1 MADGIAVVG
10 MAGRFPGAP
19 DIDAFWR
26 LLHEGRSGLTEFSL
40 RELQEARVIAA
51 NDDPQGYIR
60 VRGVLDDEAYFDAG
74 YFGYAPAEA
83 ALLDPQARLFL
94 ECAASALENAGYGSP
109 AHRDPVALFA
119 SSRRSEYEQFLLR
132 HLDRETLDS
141 PFALDGTYGDF
152 LALRTSYKLDL
163 RGPSMLVRTAC
174 SSSLV
179 ALHLACRSLRNRE
192 AGMAIAGA
200 ASISWPPRAGRHAAA
215 GGIISATGH
224 CRPFDARADGTVSG
238 DAVVCVVL
246 KRLDDA
252 LAAGDN
258 ILAVVLGSA
267 SNNDGSDK
275 ISFTAPSVDGQIRV
289 IQEALRDAGLTASEI
304 GYVEAHGSGTP
315 LGDAIEIQ
323 ALSEAYRL
331 PPGDHHRIGIG
342 SVKASVGHSD
352 ASAGL
357 AGFVRTVLCLR
368 HRKLVPTPGFEA
380 PNPLFDG
387 NDAFLEVHR
396 AARPWTER
404 VIGAVHSVGMGGTN
418 AHVIVAPAPAL
429 PARSVTQA
437 PQLILLSAR
446 TQPALDAMRGQL
458 AAHLRSH
465 PDQPLADVAWTLQA
479 GRDAR
484 LVRHAL
490 VAGNPV
496 DAARQLET
504 RIVHDFPETDQ
515 DLPLRTG
522 LLFPGMGAADLSAM
536 FALHDEVAVFRRAL
550 ERRLDALTA
559 LSGTDFRGA
568 FASRR
573 ATSGASAA
581 PGDGLDQPIMFALQ
595 LSLYDLWRLSSDEP
609 AFLLGYSLGE
619 WTAATVAGV
628 YREEDALA
636 LLWERAQLMRAAP
649 SGALLAVHAPRD
661 AFEPLRVHGI
671 EIAAHCSRRLL
682 IVGGPEAAIAEQAS
696 ALERRKIATSRI
708 ASPHAYHTGHLRT
721 VAATLDE
728 RASRVARRA
737 PRIPFVCLHAGAW
750 ADAPLLDDRTYWG
763 RHLADAVRLE
773 DGIALLNRQSRSV
786 LLEFGPGSFLGDL
799 VKISG
804 NPSRHAVFS
813 PFAGTVTRGR
823 AAWLHMLGAAWEV
836 GLPVDAAPLHDEP
849 PHRVPLPTYPFERQ
863 RYLVEAD
870 ATHQAG
876 EPADAAH
883 RAAPRRAPSAAA
895 QHDLYAIWE
904 HAFGAPPPDDD
915 AHFFESG
922 GHSLLAIQFLYFV
935 RERLSV
941 ELTVADLRANPTAG
955 ALRALVDRSRAADR
969 VEP

>member
-1 MADGIAVVG
+1 M
-10 MAGRFPGAP
+10 
-19 DIDAFWR
+19 
-26 LLHEGRSGLTEFSL
+26 
-40 RELQEARVIAA
+40 
-51 NDDPQGYIR
+51 
-60 VRGVLDDEAYFDAG
+60 
-74 YFGYAPAEA
+74 
-83 ALLDPQARLFL
+83 
-94 ECAASALENAGYGSP
+94 
-109 AHRDPVALFA
+109 
-119 SSRRSEYEQFLLR
+119 
-132 HLDRETLDS
+132 
-141 PFALDGTYGDF
+141 
-152 LALRTSYKLDL
+152 
-163 RGPSMLVRTAC
+163 
-174 SSSLV
+174 
-179 ALHLACRSLRNRE
+179 
-192 AGMAIAGA
+192 
-200 ASISWPPRAGRHAAA
+200 
-215 GGIISATGH
+215 
-224 CRPFDARADGTVSG
+224 
-238 DAVVCVVL
+238 
-246 KRLDDA
+246 
-252 LAAGDN
+252 
-258 ILAVVLGSA
+258 LGSA
-267 SNNDGSDK
+267 SNNDGADK
-275 ISFTAPSVDGQIRV
+275 ISFTAPSVDGQVRV
-289 IQEALRDAGLTASEI
+289 IQEALRDAGIAASGI
-304 GYVEAHGSGTP
+304 GYIEAHGSGTP

-331 PPGDHHRIGIG
+331 PPGDAHRIGIG

-368 HRKLVPTPGFEA
+368 HRTLVPTPGFEA

-396 AARPWTER
+396 GAQPWTER

-418 AHVIVAPAPAL
+418 AHVIVGPAPAL
-429 PARSVTQA
+429 PARSGTQA

-446 TQPALDAMRGQL
+446 TQPALDAMRVQL

-465 PDQPLADVAWTLQA
+465 PDQQFADVAWTLQA

-484 LVRHAL
+484 PVRHAL
-490 VAGNPV
+490 VAADPV

-504 RIVHDFPETDQ
+504 RIVHDLPETDQ

-550 ERRLDALTA
+550 DGRLDALTA
-559 LSGTDFRGA
+559 LSDIAFRRA
-568 FASRR
+568 FAGRR
-573 ATSGASAA
+573 ATSGTSAG
-581 PGDGLDQPIMFALQ
+581 PGDELDQPIMFALQ

-609 AFLLGYSLGE
+609 EFVLGYSLGE

-636 LLWERAQLMRAAP
+636 LVWERAQLMRAAP
-649 SGALLAVHAPRD
+649 SGALLAVHASTED
-661 AFEPLRVHGI
+661 FEPLRVSGI
-671 EIAAHCSRRLL
+671 EIAAYCSRRLL
-682 IVGGPEAAIAEQAS
+682 IVGGPEAAIAEQAT

-728 RASRVARRA
+728 RASCVARRA

-750 ADAPLLDDRTYWG
+750 ADAPFLDDRAYWG
-763 RHLADAVRLE
+763 RHLAGAVRLE

-786 LLEFGPGSFLGDL
+786 LVELGLGSFLGDL

-804 NPSRHAVFS
+804 NPSRHSVFS
-813 PFAGTVTRGR
+813 PFAGTGTRSR
-823 AAWLHMLGAAWEV
+823 AAWLHMLGAAWEA
-836 GLPVDAAPLHDEP
+836 GLPVDAAPLHDEQP
-849 PHRVPLPTYPFERQ
+849 RRVPLPTYPFERQ
-863 RYLVEAD
+863 RYLVD
-870 ATHQAG
+870 AAATLEGGVTRHAG
-876 EPADAAH
+876 EPASAEH
-883 RAAPRRAPSAAA
+883 RATSHRAPPAAA
-895 QHDLYAIWE
+895 RHDLYAIWE
-904 HAFGAPPPDDD
+904 HVFGAPPLDDD

>member
-1 MADGIAVVG
+1 

-40 RELQEARVIAA
+40 RELQESRVIAA
-51 NDDPQGYIR
+51 NDDPQGYVR
-60 VRGVLDDEAYFDAG
+60 VRGVLGDEAYFDAG

-94 ECAASALENAGYGSP
+94 ECAAGALEHAGYGSP

-119 SSRRSEYEQFLLR
+119 SSRRSEYEHFLLR

-200 ASISWPPRAGRHAAA
+200 ASISWPPRAGRHAAT

-252 LAAGDN
+252 LAAGDD

-275 ISFTAPSVDGQIRV
+275 ISFTAPSVDGQVRV
-289 IQEALRDAGLTASEI
+289 IQEALRDAGITASGI
-304 GYVEAHGSGTP
+304 GYIEAHGSGTP

-331 PPGDHHRIGIG
+331 PAGDDHRIGIG

-368 HRKLVPTPGFEA
+368 HRTLVPTPGFEA

-418 AHVIVAPAPAL
+418 AHVIVGPAPTL

-446 TQPALDAMRGQL
+446 TQPALDAMRAQL

-465 PDQPLADVAWTLQA
+465 PDQPFADVAWTLQA

-484 LVRHAL
+484 PVRHAL
-490 VAGNPV
+490 VADDPV

-536 FALHDEVAVFRRAL
+536 FALHDEVAAFRRAL

-559 LSGTDFRGA
+559 LSGTDFRHA

-573 ATSGASAA
+573 ATSGTSAG

-609 AFLLGYSLGE
+609 AFVLGYSLGE

-628 YREEDALA
+628 YREDDALA
-636 LLWERAQLMRAAP
+636 LVWERAQLMRAAP
-649 SGALLAVHAPRD
+649 SGTLLAVHAPKEG
-661 AFEPLRVHGI
+661 FEPLRVSGI
-671 EIAAHCSRRLL
+671 EIAAYCSRRLL
-682 IVGGPEAAIAEQAS
+682 IVGGPEAAIAEQAI

-750 ADAPLLDDRTYWG
+750 ADTPLLDDRAYWG

-773 DGIALLNRQSRSV
+773 DGITLLNRQSRSV
-786 LLEFGPGSFLGDL
+786 LVELGPGSFLGDL

-813 PFAGTVTRGR
+813 PFAGTGTRGR
-823 AAWLHMLGAAWEV
+823 AAWLHMLGAAWET
-836 GLPVDAAPLHDEP
+836 GLPVDAAPLHDEQP
-849 PHRVPLPTYPFERQ
+849 RRVPLPTYPFERQ
-863 RYLVEAD
+863 RYVVEAAAPLEGG
-870 ATHQAG
+870 ATRHAG

-883 RAAPRRAPSAAA
+883 RATPRRTPAAA
-895 QHDLYAIWE
+895 ARHDLYAIWE
-904 HAFGAPPPDDD
+904 HVFGAPPPDDD

-955 ALRALVDRSRAADR
+955 ALRALIDRSRAADR